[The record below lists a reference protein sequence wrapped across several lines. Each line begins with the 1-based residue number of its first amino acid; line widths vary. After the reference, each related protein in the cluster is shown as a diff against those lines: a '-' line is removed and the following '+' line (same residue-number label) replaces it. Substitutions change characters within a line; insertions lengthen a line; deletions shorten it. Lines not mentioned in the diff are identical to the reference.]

1 MWFIIGI
8 IIGIVVTV
16 LLWLLKRNN
25 SKLTWYEW
33 LVGLIG
39 LAFLL
44 FALQN
49 FFGSLAEL
57 MPDSANMFLLL
68 TGLPGL
74 VLLAVVWQLAI
85 RRAKKD

>member
-8 IIGIVVTV
+8 IIGIVVTG

-25 SKLTWYEW
+25 SKITWYEW

-68 TGLPGL
+68 IGLPGL